1 MICSRV
7 KPKKQSGAN
16 RKNKQNGKVPNGS
29 IQNGQTEQT
38 QRDGANSL
46 KRTGEKRAEVK
57 GDITTRNQS
66 SLRGTRRNKARKMK
80 LRSRILKNKTNKK
93 RQSETKHK
101 EEE

>member
-1 MICSRV
+1 MIWIRLN
-7 KPKKQSGAN
+7 PKKQSGAN
-16 RKNKQNGKVPNGS
+16 RKTKQNGKEPNGS

-66 SLRGTRRNKARKMK
+66 SLTGTRRNKAR
-80 LRSRILKNKTNKK
+80 TN
-93 RQSETKHK
+93 ETTK
-101 EEE
+101 